1 MSEFPAFLRV
11 NDIPLYVYILHLFI
25 HSSIS
30 GHLGFF
36 YVLAIVNNAAIS
48 RGVQISV
55 EVLAFISFG
64 YMHRS
69 GILGS
74 YGNPDFF
81 FFFFFLRHCCVV
93 FYSSCHCTF
102 LTIVHIGS
110 SFSTSLLNNTC
121 YFLVGFVW
129 FAIRIWVLE
138 YKSFKF

>member
-1 MSEFPAFLRV
+1 MSEFPAFLRM

-64 YMHRS
+64 YIHRS
-69 GILGS
+69 GIVGS

-81 FFFFFLRHCCVV
+81 FFFEALLCCFLQQL
-93 FYSSCHCTF
+93 S
-102 LTIVHIGS
+102 LHIP
-110 SFSTSLLNNTC
+110 NNSAHR
-121 YFLVGFVW
+121 F
-129 FAIRIWVLE
+129 
-138 YKSFKF
+138 